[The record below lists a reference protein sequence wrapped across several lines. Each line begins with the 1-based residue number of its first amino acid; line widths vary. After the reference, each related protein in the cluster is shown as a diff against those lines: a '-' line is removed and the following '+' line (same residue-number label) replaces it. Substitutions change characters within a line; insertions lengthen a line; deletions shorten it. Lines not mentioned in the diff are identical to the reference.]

1 MVCRGRENKVCVKED
16 VGAAGPRARYVVL
29 SRGVEEARRGEDGG
43 GDEFQEAR
51 RERVRVRRNGGGLWW
66 SESIQVAESC
76 VTWRRPKWE
85 CCHVR
90 TRRELLGVPGRGGAP
105 LLARLVHW
113 LG

>member
-29 SRGVEEARRGEDGG
+29 SRGVEEARR
-43 GDEFQEAR
+43 
-51 RERVRVRRNGGGLWW
+51 ERVRVRRNGGGVWW
-66 SESIQVAESC
+66 SESTQVAESC

-90 TRRELLGVPGRGGAP
+90 MSREWWGVHGCEGEP
-105 LLARLVHW
+105 LLERLVR
-113 LG
+113 